1 MKSGE
6 AKSGKPIMSQ
16 AITFNLPDELAERV
30 RQLADQSRQSLEEVL
45 VALVERATDDPPL
58 EILSDEQVLAL
69 ADLQLPPDQ
78 DAEFSKLLAQNAEG
92 QLDDRGRVRLEQLM
106 AMYRHGMVRK
116 AHALQVAVERGLR
129 PPLNQS

>member
-69 ADLQLPPDQ
+69 ADLQLRVLEVQHDRP
-78 DAEFSKLLAQNAEG
+78 S
-92 QLDDRGRVRLEQLM
+92 RGRHLGANRTARPATVLRQSHECRSGRYPRAPQSHRL
-106 AMYRHGMVRK
+106 ARD
-116 AHALQVAVERGLR
+116 AA
-129 PPLNQS
+129 